1 MLTGYEYNRLNYLYQ
16 KESAYELTEEE
27 LKELDELETKASLEV
42 IEESYTW

>member
-16 KESAYELTEEE
+16 KEDTYELTEEE
-27 LKELDELETKASLEV
+27 NRELSELERKAELEV